1 MKIPVKLIT
10 TLISRIAAMGAAV
23 ALSACAASGPPVVY
37 ADPFQSLLNQSSTT
51 VPKDVSVRIQAPVGL
66 IFSNNVETWFQY
78 AAKAQKYLE
87 SYGALTNTTAVADAD
102 PRFVASRVAVLI
114 KAHYPNIEQ
123 VNDFNQAV
131 ATGKKTVCLIDI
143 QVHPGSGS
151 FQTTT
156 VDVTAFFFDSD
167 MQPVTQLSGHGEGVI
182 PYPAWDTRLQPSTDA
197 ALQQLDQKLLAFAH

>member
-1 MKIPVKLIT
+1 MKIPVKLT
-10 TLISRIAAMGAAV
+10 TLMSRMVALGAAV
-23 ALSACAASGPPVVY
+23 ALSACAASAPPLVY
-37 ADPFQSLLNQSSTT
+37 SDPFQGLLNQSSTT
-51 VPKDVSVRIQAPVGL
+51 VPKDAPVGIQAPVGL

-114 KAHYPNIEQ
+114 KAHYPTIEQ

-131 ATGKKTVCLIDI
+131 ATGKKTVCLIDF
-143 QVHPGSGS
+143 QVRPGSRS

-156 VDVTAFFFDSD
+156 VDVTAFFFDSG

-182 PYPAWDTRLQPSTDA
+182 PFPAWDAQLQPSTDA
-197 ALQQLDQKLLAFAH
+197 ALQQLDQKLSAFAH